1 MSKAFP
7 KSALEPCL
15 RAVWHRTQRKHMSA
29 GFLALFR
36 WGIPLFLLGMV
47 IDWLTYMPTAGRA
60 VILAIILGVTLYKA
74 WRNGW
79 RHLRLFSATRTALEV
94 EEQHGGLESLL
105 VTAVQFRA
113 SKTEPGS
120 SAALMDATCS
130 KAEGAAG
137 DLKPGKIVDFK
148 NLKTPIWVASAL
160 AGLVLVFAVINGP
173 FLAAGLARIFTPW
186 TQIAY
191 PTKTKLDLKAKDLVV
206 KEGDSAKIIIGV
218 SGVVPDTAKFYLRTG
233 DGKPREIELPVTD
246 GSCEYTLA
254 SASRDFSYRI
264 KAGDARSDWHQVQV
278 IAAPRIDDVQVKLEF
293 PSYLEREVET
303 VEALTLTV
311 PQQTKLNSQI
321 TLDRPVRKA
330 MLHRDGK
337 EPLPLKVTKGGR
349 QIVIEEQA
357 KASRGYSFSWVE
369 EEHGFNFTSPRY
381 FLQVAS
387 DQAPRVELTSPES
400 NIVAM
405 IGRPLSLA
413 ARVQDDHGIGS
424 TVVAYR
430 VNQRDEA
437 SVKIKLPTQG
447 GQGDQP
453 IDWDYRKTLP
463 DLKIG
468 DTLSFTMEVSD
479 RYPGKDGPHVVRS
492 DTRRMTF
499 LSKRAYLKQI
509 RKKKDRLL
517 SRIQTIY
524 RQQRSAFDNVRAL
537 EPGADTYMQ
546 TCQVEA
552 IRQGLVRD
560 QLTEIASKVKFLLDD
575 LAANNVSDARV
586 GESLEHVR
594 SNLINIA
601 DKHLTNAA
609 SLLRHQSGVA
619 AGDTQE
625 LPDPSSAARAVNTAA
640 RELGSLV
647 LLRSIDTAQE
657 VYAREAR
664 MLAQV
669 QASLR
674 WRAVQAKSAGAA
686 DAGAALSKEQDELA
700 QWTHRLL
707 TDLQKGMRYEKRPL
721 AVLRLAQSVKNLQ
734 AAQTEQRMR
743 QAAELITQGK
753 ADQAELFQAE
763 LVTTLLDAEFSVR
776 MSGAYTTLIKTR
788 DQMRLLVKVQAM
800 LREQCAGMSAQDFKT
815 RGAETAQTQKKL
827 RKRLLT
833 LLLPTVP
840 APRSELFDETFQ
852 QAPPV
857 QTLLKGADDAM
868 AEALKE
874 FAAGQQDAAISQQSK
889 AEKALTNLAQLVD
902 RWSVEM
908 GIQTLGLSTLVAV
921 SAERLALIEEYEAK
935 VVALLEKTDAAAAE
949 NQKVDGLAEAQLLL
963 SEELATFNNDLV
975 KQNQT
980 NPDQDIP
987 PLLGRMKRAEQAMRG
1002 ALTSLKANDA
1012 DKALGNQ
1019 EQAAD
1024 ILAEALAIVSRQN
1037 EQLGL
1042 LQSLLMFQRSVTFA
1056 NGYMGDIVAEQ
1067 RDMIKAT
1074 KALKNDDASELLP
1087 MFAHLRRCM
1096 EDVAPLLDLV
1106 AARVDVGTPLTFAA
1120 SDLEDAVDS
1129 LEANDKT
1136 DALDAQDVA
1145 AESLAKAHTLVKD
1158 TKSQTGLIAE
1168 LVDFI
1173 HVSVADT
1180 AMLEYQQDELMH
1192 KAQSANP
1199 EQLKALAE
1207 EQSKLLTKAEKN
1219 GQVLESVT
1227 GGIPSYSVF
1236 VKRAKDKH
1244 RGNGDPVLP
1253 KEMPAYTE
1261 PAKLMRVALTRLESK
1276 DPAALEQMELAVAAL
1291 KENTESLFT
1300 VISMLHGL
1308 PNIVIMTHTDP
1319 DVQRLV
1325 DVLAVA
1331 SAHKVLFRDTNAAK
1345 KQKIKAMA
1353 ARQSKLAA
1361 SCQKLTQVGEPHPM
1375 LQAASTQL
1383 ATAATAM
1390 QSPDRAAIKD
1400 SQKVAMQTLRHFIIE
1415 QALILETAAPPAS
1428 PQPGDP
1434 DDGGEGS
1441 DGDPAFAAGFISDFV
1456 SGEAP
1461 KDQRAGWDVRADRNR
1476 AALNQNFA
1484 RELPLEYRGLLKN
1497 YYERVAK

>member
-1 MSKAFP
+1 MSKELP

-15 RAVWHRTQRKHMSA
+15 RAVWQRMQRKNISA
-29 GFLALFR
+29 GFLAIFR

-47 IDWLTYMPTAGRA
+47 IDWLTYLPSAGRV
-60 VILAIILGVTLYKA
+60 VILAILVGVTLYKA
-74 WRNGW
+74 WRHGW
-79 RHLRLFSATRTALEV
+79 QHLRPFNATRAALEV
-94 EEQHGGLESLL
+94 EERHGGLESLL
-105 VTAVQFRA
+105 VTAVQFSE
-113 SKTEPGS
+113 SKTAPGT
-120 SAALMDATCS
+120 SASLMDATCS
-130 KAEGAAG
+130 KAEGTAG
-137 DLKPGKIVDFK
+137 DLKPAKIVNFK
-148 NLKTPIWVASAL
+148 SLKTSICVAAAL
-160 AGLVLVFAVINGP
+160 AGVVLVFAMINGP

-186 TQIAY
+186 TEIAY
-191 PTKTKLDLKAKDLVV
+191 PTKTKLDLNSKDLIV

-218 SGVVPDTAKFYLRTG
+218 SGVIPDTAKFYLRTG
-233 DGKPREIELPVTD
+233 DGKPREIELAVTD
-246 GSCEYTLA
+246 GSCEYTVA

-264 KAGDARSDWHQVQV
+264 KAGDARSDWYQVNV
-278 IAAPRIDDVQVKLEF
+278 IAAPRIKNVQVGLEF
-293 PSYLEREVET
+293 PSYLERKMET

-311 PQQTKLNSQI
+311 PQETKLHWKI
-321 TLDRPVRKA
+321 TLDRPVREA
-330 MLHRDGK
+330 VLNRDGK
-337 EPLPLKVTKGGR
+337 EPLPLEVTNGGR
-349 QIVIEEQA
+349 QVVIEEQA

-369 EEHGFNFTSPRY
+369 EEHGFDFTSPRY
-381 FLQVAS
+381 YLQVAT

-424 TVVAYR
+424 AVVSYR
-430 VNQRDEA
+430 VNQRDEKT
-437 SVKIKLPTQG
+437 VKIKLSAES

-479 RYPGKDGPHVVRS
+479 RYPGKGGPHVVRS

-499 LSKRAYLKQI
+499 LSKRAYLRQI
-509 RKKKDRLL
+509 SKKKDSLL

-524 RQQRSAFDNVRAL
+524 RQQRSAFDSVRIL

-546 TCQVEA
+546 ACQVEA

-575 LAANNVSDARV
+575 LAANSVSDARV
-586 GESLEHVR
+586 GESLAHVR
-594 SNLINIA
+594 SSLINIS
-601 DKHLTNAA
+601 DKHLVNAA

-619 AGDTQE
+619 AGDTKE

-664 MLAQV
+664 MLAQI

-674 WRAVQAKSAGAA
+674 WHTVQANSA
-686 DAGAALSKEQDELA
+686 DAKAALSKEQDELA

-721 AVLRLAQSVKNLQ
+721 AVLRLAQSVKGLQ
-734 AAQTEQRMR
+734 AAQTEERMR
-743 QAAELITQGK
+743 QSAVLITEGK
-753 ADQAELFQAE
+753 ADQAELLQAG
-763 LVTTLLDAEFSVR
+763 LITGLLDAEFSVR

-800 LREQCAGMSAQDFKT
+800 LREQCVGMSAQAFKDK
-815 RGAETAQTQKKL
+815 GAEAAQSQKKL

-840 APRSELFDETFQ
+840 APRSELFDETFL

-857 QTLLKGADDAM
+857 QTLLKGADQAM
-868 AEALKE
+868 AEALKQL
-874 FAAGQQDAAISQQSK
+874 AAGQQDAAISQQSK
-889 AEKALTNLAQLVD
+889 AEKALTDLAELVD

-921 SAERLALIEEYEAK
+921 SGERLALIEDYEAK

-949 NQKVDGLAEAQLLL
+949 KQKVDGLAEDQLLL
-963 SEELATFNNDLV
+963 TEELATFNSDLV
-975 KQNQT
+975 KQNQA

-987 PLLGRMKRAEQAMRG
+987 PLLGQMKRAEQAMRN

-1012 DKALGNQ
+1012 DQALGHQ

-1024 ILAEALAIVSRQN
+1024 VLAEALAMVTRQN

-1074 KALKNDDASELLP
+1074 KALKKDDASELLP
-1087 MFAHLRRCM
+1087 MFTHLRRCM

-1129 LEANDKT
+1129 LEANDKV

-1145 AESLAKAHTLVKD
+1145 TESLAKVHTLVKD
-1158 TKSQTGLIAE
+1158 MKSQTGYIAE
-1168 LVDFI
+1168 LVDFL

-1180 AMLEYQQDELMH
+1180 AMLEYQQDELML
-1192 KAQSANP
+1192 KAQSANAD
-1199 EQLKALAE
+1199 QLKALAE
-1207 EQSKLLTKAEKN
+1207 EQRKLLTKAEKN
-1219 GQVLESVT
+1219 GQILESVT
-1227 GGIPSYSVF
+1227 GGIPLHSVF
-1236 VKRAKDKH
+1236 VKRAKEKH
-1244 RGNGDPVLP
+1244 RGNGELVLP
-1253 KEMPAYTE
+1253 EEMSAYTE
-1261 PAKLMRVALTRLESK
+1261 PAKLMLEAVTRLESK

-1308 PNIVIMTHTDP
+1308 PNIEILTHTDP

-1331 SAHKVLFRDTNAAK
+1331 SAHKVLFRETNAAE
-1345 KQKIKAMA
+1345 KQKIKTMAPRQSELA
-1353 ARQSKLAA
+1353 ARG
-1361 SCQKLTQVGEPHPM
+1361 QKLTQVGEPHVM

-1383 ATAATAM
+1383 AAAATAM
-1390 QSPDRAAIKD
+1390 QSADPVAIKR

-1415 QALILETAAPPAS
+1415 QALILETATPPAS
-1428 PQPGDP
+1428 PSPGDP

-1441 DGDPAFAAGFISDFV
+1441 DGDPAYTAGFISDFV